1 MHISR
6 ALYNSILPHIKD
18 AQYVDATWKCI
29 IKCIIELDSRDLTF
43 LSLANVAFATFP
55 ALTTLD
61 AHFCSQLRLFCRENM
76 VVSLLKSAS
85 ELEEY
90 ARAEEHACA
99 VLIYLLRWA
108 YTAYEMNPPG
118 FPHMIPLSAYPL
130 DYRPPEVD
138 CPPWGRKVTEILNLI
153 IANKHTNFVKDTSSP
168 NMVGSNFELCNVSV
182 KSVVDAFQ
190 CQMDEE
196 QVARLQR
203 KNVQVM
209 DRLAKVQAHK
219 RQSTL
224 ILRDSYG
231 VKFLSTKA
239 ADTLYEKIMQSQ
251 STLSFHS
258 HATHVS
264 GMHGEEME
272 IPHLNQQNMVPLLSC
287 SILISGTTPGTLYLT
302 AHHVI
307 IFTQYIPLLSTIRG
321 GARCH
326 IFMLAEVELEENQ
339 SNIGFPKS
347 LLLRLQSNLDNEKGV
362 SEFSFLPSV
371 GSKRFQVFLY
381 TIKAVSSE
389 HPDTLKFSSKG
400 GLLYMYEDQENDSSV
415 DRNNINRRKNAL
427 HDASGEGHDDDSY
440 SHFNFQSSRSEID
453 DNIDPM
459 SLLND

>member
-1 MHISR
+1 
-6 ALYNSILPHIKD
+6 
-18 AQYVDATWKCI
+18 
-29 IKCIIELDSRDLTF
+29 
-43 LSLANVAFATFP
+43 
-55 ALTTLD
+55 
-61 AHFCSQLRLFCRENM
+61 M
-76 VVSLLKSAS
+76 VVSLLKSAA

-99 VLIYLLRWA
+99 VLIYLLSWA
-108 YTAYEMNPPG
+108 YTAYEMNPPV

-138 CPPWGRKVTEILNLI
+138 CPPWGRKVTEVLNI
-153 IANKHTNFVKDTSSP
+153 IAANKHSSYLEGSSSP
-168 NMVGSNFELCNVSV
+168 NVIGSNFKLCHVSV

-190 CQMDEE
+190 SQIDEE

-239 ADTLYEKIMQSQ
+239 ADTLYEKIMQCQ
-251 STLSFHS
+251 GTLSFHS
-258 HATHVS
+258 NAAHVS
-264 GMHGEEME
+264 GMHGEETE
-272 IPHLNQQNMVPLLSC
+272 IPHLNQQNIVPLLSC

-302 AHHVI
+302 AYHVI

-326 IFMLAEVELEENQ
+326 IFMLAEVEIAENQ
-339 SNIGFPKS
+339 SNIGLPNS
-347 LLLRLQSNLDNEKGV
+347 LCLRIQSTPDNEEKNIGD
-362 SEFSFLPSV
+362 FSFLPSV
-371 GSKRFQVFLY
+371 GSRRFQVFFD
-381 TIKAVSSE
+381 TIKAVNSE

-400 GLLYMYEDQENDSSV
+400 GLLYMYEDQVNDSSKYNKRDV
-415 DRNNINRRKNAL
+415 RRRNNDLI
-427 HDASGEGHDDDSY
+427 DASEKENDDTY
-440 SHFNFQSSRSEID
+440 SHFNVRSSRSESD
-453 DNIDPM
+453 DSIDPM
-459 SLLND
+459 SALNENIRESN